1 VSYHRPQSRRKRY
14 KTFGFSLLIRAAL
27 GLRLR
32 ESGPATFVSTIILKM
47 RAANETGL
55 ALQSFRNSAK
65 RAGRID
71 TNTVR
76 GHGTTALD
84 LEWRLADGLP
94 QELKLL
100 GCSEI

>member
-1 VSYHRPQSRRKRY
+1 
-14 KTFGFSLLIRAAL
+14 LLIRAAL

-32 ESGPATFVSTIILKM
+32 KSEAATFVSTIILKM
-47 RAANETGL
+47 RTANEIGL

-76 GHGTTALD
+76 GYGTTVLD
-84 LEWRLADGLP
+84 LEWRFGDSLP

>member
-1 VSYHRPQSRRKRY
+1 
-14 KTFGFSLLIRAAL
+14 LLIRAAL